1 MDHGGFGQA
10 DTCRTPPKVTAG
22 ESSIPVQQGTGTS
35 SFTPGSAGAR
45 WSFQGLSRL
54 AYASSPSPTSLP
66 HCCAPKAFSP
76 HTTLASSYSASC
88 LFRTNLTNK
97 AAKKDN
103 NSNCLSACYLKHRA
117 CLLSTPLASKLFIP
131 GTRLVAPLHNYIVFF
146 PRLKMLHPTLTAVVA
161 TLLAAASAVS
171 GAGLYTKNS
180 AVLQIDHKN
189 YDNLIA
195 KSNYTSVSLTVHCL
209 CPCPRSCPGS
219 HYTQSQRSLHAATDP
234 ACH

>member
-1 MDHGGFGQA
+1 MGALGRQTPAGPLPRSLQAKAQSQSSRGQGPRALPQVLQAPGGASKGCPA
-10 DTCRTPPKVTAG
+10 LSTCIK
-22 ESSIPVQQGTGTS
+22 
-35 SFTPGSAGAR
+35 
-45 WSFQGLSRL
+45 
-54 AYASSPSPTSLP
+54 PSPTSLP